1 MRIFSIELLLPSV
14 SLFSQTNHE
23 IFVDMMSKEVSIVDA
38 DFLVGGISY
47 QGKASSYQ
55 EIFIAD
61 NEGARFQ
68 I

>member
-1 MRIFSIELLLPSV
+1 
-14 SLFSQTNHE
+14 
-23 IFVDMMSKEVSIVDA
+23 MMSKEVSIVDA

-68 I
+68 V